1 MAKLLEITGKAI
13 SGEWGQDDDTGTGIP
28 VLRTTN
34 FTNEGFVNYKNVV
47 TRSISKKNIAEK
59 YLRHGDVIIE
69 KSGGSDKQPV
79 GRVIFFEGEENKYLF
94 NNFTGLLRVQNP
106 EEWLPKYVFYALYA
120 YYRNGGT
127 RAFENRTTGL
137 HNLQVDNYVKSVD
150 IPKLS
155 YRKQQ
160 HICETL
166 DHVRDAV
173 AYRERQLT
181 KLDELIKARF
191 VEMFG
196 DLVENPKQFP
206 CMLLGSIMTVMPQ
219 NGLYKPQSA
228 YVQDKF
234 GTPILRI
241 DGFYNGKVTDFN
253 NLKRLCCTDFEKE
266 RYLLVENDIVINRVN
281 SIEYLGKCARISGLQ
296 EDTVFESNMMRF
308 HLDDS
313 KVNSTYITTV
323 LCSQYIYRQILTRAK
338 KAVNQASINQGDVQS
353 LNVVVPPLSLQNQF
367 ADFVA
372 EVDKSKLLVGS
383 AVAHKPFDIEFFF
396 KSTVQRPIK
405 EV

>member
-1 MAKLLEITGKAI
+1 MEYALSELFTLQMGKTPSRDNSSYWKKSENNWISIADLTNSGKYISNTKETLSDSAVAESGIKKIPANTVIMSFKLSLGKVAITEKEMYSNEAIMAFIDKGVEKISPEYLYYLLRAKDWSKGTNKAVMGATLNKATLSTIKIQLHEYDNQLEI
-13 SGEWGQDDDTGTGIP
+13 
-28 VLRTTN
+28 
-34 FTNEGFVNYKNVV
+34 VNMLNRVSS
-47 TRSISKKNIAEK
+47 SI
-59 YLRHGDVIIE
+59 D
-69 KSGGSDKQPV
+69 
-79 GRVIFFEGEENKYLF
+79 F
-94 NNFTGLLRVQNP
+94 
-106 EEWLPKYVFYALYA
+106 
-120 YYRNGGT
+120 
-127 RAFENRTTGL
+127 
-137 HNLQVDNYVKSVD
+137 
-150 IPKLS
+150 
-155 YRKQQ
+155 RKQ
-160 HICETL
+160 
-166 DHVRDAV
+166 
-173 AYRERQLT
+173 QLT

-206 CMLLGSIMTVMPQ
+206 CVLLGSIMTVMSQ

-372 EVDKSKLLVGS
+372 EVDKSKVEVQKALDQTQLL
-383 AVAHKPFDIEFFF
+383 FDSLMQQYFG
-396 KSTVQRPIK
+396 
-405 EV
+405 

>member
-1 MAKLLEITGKAI
+1 MEYALSELFTLQMGKTPSRDNSSYWKKSENNWISIADLTNSGKYISNTKETLSDSAVAESGIKKIPANTVIMSFKLSLGKVAITEKEMYSNEAIMAFIDKGVEKISPEYLYYLLRAKDWSKGTNKAVMGATLNKATLSTIKIQLHEYDNQLEI
-13 SGEWGQDDDTGTGIP
+13 
-28 VLRTTN
+28 
-34 FTNEGFVNYKNVV
+34 VNMLNRVSS
-47 TRSISKKNIAEK
+47 SI
-59 YLRHGDVIIE
+59 D
-69 KSGGSDKQPV
+69 
-79 GRVIFFEGEENKYLF
+79 F
-94 NNFTGLLRVQNP
+94 
-106 EEWLPKYVFYALYA
+106 
-120 YYRNGGT
+120 
-127 RAFENRTTGL
+127 
-137 HNLQVDNYVKSVD
+137 
-150 IPKLS
+150 
-155 YRKQQ
+155 RKQ
-160 HICETL
+160 
-166 DHVRDAV
+166 
-173 AYRERQLT
+173 QLT

-383 AVAHKPFDIEFFF
+383 AVAHKPFDIEFFS

>member
-1 MAKLLEITGKAI
+1 MRCKLSEIALVSAGQGAPQGDSNYCESGTPFVKAGNLQELSNGASIDAIQKVSNEVAATHGLKLQRKGSVLFAKSGMSCLKGYVYVLPEDAYIVSHLACVTPMGVDSDYLCYYFRVHRPNKLVKDAAYPSISLADIGCLEIEIPEGNEVTQIVDALKRVESIINLHCQQITAL
-13 SGEWGQDDDTGTGIP
+13 DT
-28 VLRTTN
+28 
-34 FTNEGFVNYKNVV
+34 
-47 TRSISKKNIAEK
+47 
-59 YLRHGDVIIE
+59 
-69 KSGGSDKQPV
+69 
-79 GRVIFFEGEENKYLF
+79 
-94 NNFTGLLRVQNP
+94 
-106 EEWLPKYVFYALYA
+106 
-120 YYRNGGT
+120 
-127 RAFENRTTGL
+127 
-137 HNLQVDNYVKSVD
+137 
-150 IPKLS
+150 
-155 YRKQQ
+155 
-160 HICETL
+160 
-166 DHVRDAV
+166 
-173 AYRERQLT
+173 
-181 KLDELIKARF
+181 LIKARF

-206 CMLLGSIMTVMPQ
+206 CVMLGSIMTVMPQ

-367 ADFVA
+367 AAFVA
-372 EVDKSKLLVGS
+372 EVDKSK
-383 AVAHKPFDIEFFF
+383 AVVQKALDEAQTLFDSLMQQYFG
-396 KSTVQRPIK
+396 
-405 EV
+405 